1 MADDDIDIE
10 GEFDFKLEVGDGLYD
25 TNELPS
31 KSANLLPEFTN
42 PPWMLEQGWSLDN
55 CMDEKSK
62 ATIEKMLLEEHQYL
76 NGRKKGKYLGINKS
90 VLLVT
95 TPSQPQ
101 PQTSQE
107 PQAKRQWTDE
117 EKKLFLKGLGIYG
130 RSWSKIAQLIP
141 SRTAMQVK
149 NYAQQYMKNVKRAQQ
164 QRSEEALASALSMDF
179 KLSATSTT
187 TTASSTVTA
196 SSIAATVA
204 SVTTAQPTITTLPH
218 SELSSTARKHVKKKT
233 VKRKPS
239 QSMDSVAID
248 VSTKLFASSE
258 SQPLKTEVGD
268 GYPAL
273 AVKGYAPN
281 GFGLVSSSRLPRMK
295 QEPKIK
301 TAFKPFSSPAFAD
314 VSKKMVKLDKGSD
327 SESEDV
333 DIDIENDDGDDN
345 LILQSRSASPSSVY
359 SKLLQQANVEKI
371 SENVREEEV
380 ERGGKYDEQ
389 LAVEAES
396 SSPHGEEQRSSQDE
410 EDSDDCLTQNSDTV
424 MSSGSSSKAEVGLTS
439 GVGLE
444 AEDGEEDGIDRREIK
459 HIVNGVIAAS
469 GEVFEFPI
477 PIEENTLS
485 ADTVLEEE
493 KMVHAEFFDGRP
505 LKTPE
510 RYLKIRNYILDCWK
524 KSKPAYLNKTSVR
537 PGLKNCGDV
546 NCIGR
551 IHAYL
556 ESVGAINFGC

>member
-1 MADDDIDIE
+1 
-10 GEFDFKLEVGDGLYD
+10 
-25 TNELPS
+25 
-31 KSANLLPEFTN
+31 
-42 PPWMLEQGWSLDN
+42 
-55 CMDEKSK
+55 
-62 ATIEKMLLEEHQYL
+62 
-76 NGRKKGKYLGINKS
+76 
-90 VLLVT
+90 
-95 TPSQPQ
+95 
-101 PQTSQE
+101 
-107 PQAKRQWTDE
+107 
-117 EKKLFLKGLGIYG
+117 
-130 RSWSKIAQLIP
+130 
-141 SRTAMQVK
+141 
-149 NYAQQYMKNVKRAQQ
+149 
-164 QRSEEALASALSMDF
+164 
-179 KLSATSTT
+179 
-187 TTASSTVTA
+187 
-196 SSIAATVA
+196 
-204 SVTTAQPTITTLPH
+204 
-218 SELSSTARKHVKKKT
+218 
-233 VKRKPS
+233 
-239 QSMDSVAID
+239 
-248 VSTKLFASSE
+248 
-258 SQPLKTEVGD
+258 
-268 GYPAL
+268 
-273 AVKGYAPN
+273 
-281 GFGLVSSSRLPRMK
+281 
-295 QEPKIK
+295 
-301 TAFKPFSSPAFAD
+301 
-314 VSKKMVKLDKGSD
+314 MVKLDKGSD

-556 ESVGAINFGC
+556 ESVGAINFGCVSQTLASEQIEDVQMKVVGWYHSHPTFAPNPSVRDIETQQKFQYWFAKGGNPFVGIIISPYSPQNASVISDIRCLTIGDDVAREFLCNTPYQFSYEVAYRDSLREILGPASELAEKYSTYSSRVALSQIYKSSLSITCLSKMLQSVKHRLEPPDPERPIPGSRRKVEDVLHWLEQIFLEKFSPTSSRCSTDTDMASVNTEAGARVEPAGEEEEGAPQADLKEELELRAARLQPDMGGGQDLLQGQSEMEESC